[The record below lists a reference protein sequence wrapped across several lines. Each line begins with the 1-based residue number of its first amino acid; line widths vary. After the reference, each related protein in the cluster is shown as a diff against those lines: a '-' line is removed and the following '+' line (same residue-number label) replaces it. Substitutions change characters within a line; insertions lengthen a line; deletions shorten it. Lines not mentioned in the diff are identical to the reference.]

1 MYPRK
6 GKIAVGSD
14 ADVLIWNANNLKS
27 ISHKTHLQAVNF
39 NIFEGL
45 KIHGAPEFVLCGGRV
60 VLYEYEV
67 NPTVGGSGKGRIV
80 ATPPFP
86 SNLYD
91 AVQDLVSSCL
101 HSKFKRPISSRG
113 GLGGKAMTM
122 FKHSCHF
129 SPGGSNPA

>member
-67 NPTVGGSGKGRIV
+67 NPTVGGAGKGRIV

-101 HSKFKRPISSRG
+101 HSKFKRPRII
-113 GLGGKAMTM
+113 LCIEGGKT
-122 FKHSCHF
+122 KGSCLVGCRGA
-129 SPGGSNPA
+129 SR